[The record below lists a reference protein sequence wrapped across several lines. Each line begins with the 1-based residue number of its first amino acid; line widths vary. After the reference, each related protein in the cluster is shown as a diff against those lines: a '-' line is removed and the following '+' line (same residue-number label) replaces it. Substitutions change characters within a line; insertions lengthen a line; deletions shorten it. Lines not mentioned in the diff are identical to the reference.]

1 MFQDPCELG
10 QNHQGQLRRVGSRG
24 EQGRGLHSTGGT
36 EPMGPLQGCSYELV
50 TQGSQEK
57 LEVKASLGY
66 IVRL

>member
-1 MFQDPCELG
+1 
-10 QNHQGQLRRVGSRG
+10 
-24 EQGRGLHSTGGT
+24 
-36 EPMGPLQGCSYELV
+36 MGPLQGCSYELV